1 MKNRFLYILPLL
13 LSILFISSLSFAGS
27 NDDCLACHS
36 DSTLTMQKDGKTI
49 SLYVSGHVFDSSV
62 HGDAGVGCTDCHQ
75 GFSADDVPHK
85 QTTPNVDCSQCHDV
99 KLHAPS
105 GAKYQMAHS
114 SEKCWDCHGTH
125 DIESARKINVDRKC
139 LSCHSAEKSFLTS
152 AHSKQ
157 VIDHKGF
164 TCETCHQ
171 KAHDVRQVAV
181 FRGTGADTLCSQCH
195 KGVESDI
202 ENGIHKKAFSDGA
215 LRCVTCH
222 TAHEARISKQEISTR
237 ACFKCHTDRKLFDG
251 VNTSDGEE
259 LTTLVQSYSHSIH
272 AESLKSTGKGATCVD
287 CHGSHTIKPASDP
300 TSPVNRE
307 NVVSTCG
314 RCHADVEKS
323 YLNSSHGKAFESG
336 IAVAP
341 VCTDCHKEHSIESVD
356 NPNSPVSR
364 AREPEIC
371 LNCHVKNKEVLKL
384 TGVSAAFLM
393 SIRSSVHIRSLESG
407 NLKAATCS
415 DCHGAHDMLPA
426 GNSKSKVFREN
437 IPSTCGAAGC
447 HRNVYEKYASGVH
460 GTALAK
466 GNKNVPVCTDC
477 HGDHQILA
485 PSNPR
490 STVYATNVAQSCA
503 KCHASVRLT
512 ERYGLPPDKVVSY
525 MDSYHGLAV
534 REGSTIAANCA
545 SCHGA
550 HEILPSSDPR
560 SSINGANLQ
569 KTCGKCHNGASVR
582 FASTPVH
589 VLTGSKGEPILYW
602 LSEIYIFLIIG
613 IIGLML
619 LHNVLDFVKKSRKKL
634 TQRRTGVHPAEASAR
649 LYVRM
654 TGNERLQ
661 HLVLLLSFLTLVLTG
676 FMLKFPDAWW
686 VKTMRDIVG
695 NGFAD
700 LRGVIHRIAGSVMI
714 AGAVY
719 HIFYVSFTKRGR
731 QFIKDMLPKIQD
743 LRDAVTAL
751 KYNIGLSKDG
761 PRFPRFSY
769 IEKAEYWALI
779 WGTGVMAI
787 TGLLLWFNNLS
798 LGVIT
803 KLGLDVATL
812 IHYYE
817 AILASLAILVWH
829 FYSVIFNPEVYPL
842 NLACIKGTLSEE
854 EMEEEHPLELER
866 LKEAGESE
874 IVIENG
880 NDNPTPGQR
889 KQ

>member
-1 MKNRFLYILPLL
+1 MKTRLLFLL
-13 LSILFISSLSFAGS
+13 LGSFLIIGAANNSWAQS

-36 DSTLTMQKDGKTI
+36 DSTLTMQSKGKTV
-49 SLYVSGHVFDSSV
+49 SLYVDPDMFKSSV
-62 HGDAGVGCTDCHQ
+62 HSDAGLNCVDCHQ
-75 GFSADDVPHK
+75 GYSADEVPHK

-99 KLHAPS
+99 QLHAPKRA
-105 GAKYQMAHS
+105 GYHMAHS
-114 SEKCWDCHGTH
+114 SLKCWDCHGTH
-125 DIESARKINVDRKC
+125 NIQPAGRIAIDKKC
-139 LSCHSAEKSFLTS
+139 LSCHAAEKSFMTS
-152 AHSKQ
+152 VHAKAI
-157 VIDHKGF
+157 VGAKGF
-164 TCETCHQ
+164 TCESCHQ
-171 KAHDVRQVAV
+171 KAHDVRKATALSGTAV
-181 FRGTGADTLCSQCH
+181 DTLCSQCH

-202 ENGIHKKAFSDGA
+202 DHGIHKKAFANGTIT
-215 LRCVTCH
+215 CVTCH
-222 TAHEARISKQEISTR
+222 TAHEAQTSKEAISKD
-237 ACFKCHTDRKLFDG
+237 ACFKCHTNAKLFDG
-251 VNTSDGEE
+251 VNAENGQAITS
-259 LTTLVQSYSHSIH
+259 LVQSYAHSIH
-272 AESLKSTGKGATCVD
+272 AESLKKTGKGATCVD

-300 TSPVNRE
+300 ASPVNRA
-307 NVVSTCG
+307 NVVTTCG
-314 RCHADVEKS
+314 RCHPDVEKS
-323 YLNSSHGKAFESG
+323 YLNSSHGKALLSG
-336 IAVAP
+336 ISVAP

-384 TGVSAAFLM
+384 TGVSAAFLL
-393 SIRSSVHIRSLESG
+393 SIRSSVHIRSLEGG

-426 GNSKSKVFREN
+426 GNPKSKVFREN

-447 HRNVYEKYASGVH
+447 HQNVYEKYAIGIH
-460 GTALAK
+460 GTALSN

-485 PSNPR
+485 PSNPK
-490 STVYATNVAQSCA
+490 STVYSTNVAQSCA

-534 REGSTIAANCA
+534 REGSTVAANCA

-569 KTCGKCHNGASVR
+569 KTCGKCHNGASIR

-589 VLTGSKGEPILYW
+589 VLPTSKGEPILYW
-602 LSEIYIFLIIG
+602 LSQTYIFLIIG

-619 LHNVLDFVKKSRKKL
+619 LHNVLDFVKKSRRKL
-634 TQRRTGVHPAEASAR
+634 MQRRTGVHPIQVSAR

-676 FMLKFPDAWW
+676 FMLKFPDSWW
-686 VKTMRDIVG
+686 VKAIRDFVG
-695 NGFAD
+695 GGFAD
-700 LRGVIHRIAGSVMI
+700 ARGLIHRIAGSVMI

-743 LRDAVTAL
+743 VRD
-751 KYNIGLSKDG
+751 
-761 PRFPRFSY
+761 
-769 IEKAEYWALI
+769 
-779 WGTGVMAI
+779 AI
-787 TGLLLWFNNLS
+787 TGLKYNL
-798 LGVIT
+798 G
-803 KLGLDVATL
+803 
-812 IHYYE
+812 
-817 AILASLAILVWH
+817 
-829 FYSVIFNPEVYPL
+829 
-842 NLACIKGTLSEE
+842 
-854 EMEEEHPLELER
+854 
-866 LKEAGESE
+866 
-874 IVIENG
+874 
-880 NDNPTPGQR
+880 
-889 KQ
+889 